1 MAVPSPPSSP
11 SIDRADAR
19 AAPRAGSAVLETLE
33 RAAAEIARGAAER
46 DRRPAFPG
54 QAFDRLE
61 QAGALGLTVPG
72 ADGTRAAPFAAEWSA
87 VRMVARADGSVGRIY
102 EGHLNAVER
111 LAVAAP
117 EPLRSD
123 ELAAVARGARRLGV
137 WGADPRPEEGEP
149 ARVVGTA
156 GGLALEGVKV
166 LCSGA
171 GGLDRALVLARG
183 DEPGAPLLA
192 YVDLSSGVHVDRG
205 WYSGA
210 GMRASESHRVAFDG
224 AAVLAVLGTPGELG
238 REPWFGRDAIRTA
251 ASWAGIADTAADA
264 ALDVLAGA
272 PDPGEAPALA
282 AGRIVAAR
290 GTIDA
295 WLEHAAALCERD
307 PDAHTTA
314 LSVSLREEVARACRL
329 ILDEGARAAGS
340 RPFVTGGSL
349 DRARRDLE
357 VFLLQHRL
365 DPLVARTGRAAIEE
379 RRRP

>member
-1 MAVPSPPSSP
+1 V
-11 SIDRADAR
+11 
-19 AAPRAGSAVLETLE
+19 
-33 RAAAEIARGAAER
+33 
-46 DRRPAFPG
+46 
-54 QAFDRLE
+54 
-61 QAGALGLTVPG
+61 
-72 ADGTRAAPFAAEWSA
+72 
-87 VRMVARADGSVGRIY
+87 
-102 EGHLNAVER
+102 
-111 LAVAAP
+111 
-117 EPLRSD
+117 
-123 ELAAVARGARRLGV
+123 
-137 WGADPRPEEGEP
+137 
-149 ARVVGTA
+149 
-156 GGLALEGVKV
+156 
-166 LCSGA
+166 
-171 GGLDRALVLARG
+171 
-183 DEPGAPLLA
+183 LA
-192 YVDLSSGVHVDRG
+192 YVDLSSGVQVDRG
-205 WYSGA
+205 WYRGA

-224 AAVLAVLGTPGELG
+224 AAVLAVLGIPGELG

-251 ASWAGIADTAADA
+251 ASWAGIADTAAEA
-264 ALDVLAGA
+264 ALDLLAGA
-272 PDPGEAPALA
+272 PDPGEARALA

-307 PDAHTTA
+307 PDAPTTA